1 MTLGV
6 SPDSCQELGLG
17 VGQEA
22 ERGVKG
28 WWGGGRKC
36 APSSEGLWG
45 MPKQRRILEQPD
57 LAGKSGAEGPQETG
71 TLLNMALSYFPG

>member
-1 MTLGV
+1 
-6 SPDSCQELGLG
+6 
-17 VGQEA
+17 
-22 ERGVKG
+22 
-28 WWGGGRKC
+28 
-36 APSSEGLWG
+36 